1 LRHQRIKDWNR
12 RRFNPESTTCP
23 GSHSMLV
30 IGRPGPDNHFM
41 PVSGALERYWVKPG
55 SKVDLSKVDS
65 GEKSLFSGVNKGDS
79 DPQFR
84 KLQNQLQDLQKILYA
99 QNKHRVLVVMQAMD
113 TGGKD
118 GCIKH
123 VFSHIDPQG
132 IHVRSFKNPSEEE
145 LSYDFLWRVHA
156 RVPHRGQLVI
166 FNRSHYEDIIA
177 VRVKKLFPEEV
188 WKRRQRHVI
197 DFERMLSEEGTTI
210 VKIFLHIS
218 KEEQKRRLEARL
230 ENPAK
235 HWKFNPDD
243 LADRARW
250 DEFMTAYEE
259 VIAKTSTHFAPWFVV
274 PADRKWYRNL
284 CVARI
289 MLDTLKGLDMQ
300 LPGIDWDPKGVRIDD

>member
-1 LRHQRIKDWNR
+1 MRQGGADK
-12 RRFNPESTTCP
+12 
-23 GSHSMLV
+23 SH
-30 IGRPGPDNHFM
+30 M
-41 PVSGALERYWVKPG
+41 PVRGALERYRVKTG
-55 SKVDLSKVDS
+55 AKLNFDQLESCDKA
-65 GEKSLFSGVNKGDS
+65 LFDGGGKEDFE
-79 DPQFR
+79 PQFDL
-84 KLQNQLQDLQKILYA
+84 LQSQLQQLQKRLYA

-123 VFSHIDPQG
+123 VFSRIDPQG
-132 IHVRSFKNPSEEE
+132 IRVRSFKKPSAEE
-145 LSYDFLWRVHA
+145 LAYDFLWRVHA
-156 RVPHRGQLVI
+156 QVPSRGQLVI

-177 VRVKKLFPEEV
+177 VRVKKIFPDEV

-197 DFERMLSEEGTTI
+197 DFERMLAEEGTTI

-218 KEEQKRRLEARL
+218 KDEQKRRLESRL
-230 ENPAK
+230 QNPAK

-250 DEFMTAYEE
+250 SEFMSAYED
-259 VIAKTSTHFAPWFVV
+259 VISKTSTDLAPWYVV

-289 MLDTLKGLDMQ
+289 MLDTLKGLNMEF
-300 LPGIDWDPKGVRIDD
+300 PAIDWDPKQIRIED

>member
-1 LRHQRIKDWNR
+1 
-12 RRFNPESTTCP
+12 
-23 GSHSMLV
+23 
-30 IGRPGPDNHFM
+30 M
-41 PVSGALERYWVKPG
+41 PVSGALERYRVKPG
-55 SKVDLSKVDS
+55 AKVDLSKIDS
-65 GEKSLFSGVNKGDS
+65 GEKFLFSGANKTEFE
-79 DPQFR
+79 PQF
-84 KLQNQLQDLQKILYA
+84 KELQVQLQQLQKILYA
-99 QNKHRVLVVMQAMD
+99 QNKHKILVVMQAMD

-132 IHVRSFKNPSEEE
+132 IHVRSFKKPSEEE
-145 LSYDFLWRVHA
+145 LSFDFLWRIHDK
-156 RVPHRGQLVI
+156 VPHRGQLVI

-177 VRVKKLFPEEV
+177 VRVKKLFPDEV
-188 WKRRQRHVI
+188 WKRRQRHVV
-197 DFERMLSEEGTTI
+197 DFERMLAEEGTTI

-218 KEEQKRRLEARL
+218 KEEQKKRLQARL

-250 DEFMTAYEE
+250 DEFMTAYED
-259 VIAKTSTHFAPWFVV
+259 VIGKTSTEHAPWYIV

-289 MLDTLKGLDMQ
+289 MLDTLSKLDMRF
-300 LPGIDWDPKGVRIDD
+300 PEIDWDPKAIHIED

>member
-1 LRHQRIKDWNR
+1 
-12 RRFNPESTTCP
+12 
-23 GSHSMLV
+23 
-30 IGRPGPDNHFM
+30 M

-55 SKVDLSKVDS
+55 TKVTFTKRASD
-65 GEKSLFSGVNKGDS
+65 EKALFQDADKLDF

-84 KLQNQLQDLQKILYA
+84 ILQDQLQHLQKILYA
-99 QNKHRVLVVMQAMD
+99 QNQHRILVVMQAMD

-132 IHVRSFKNPSEEE
+132 IHVRSFKQPTAEE
-145 LSYDFLWRVHA
+145 LSHDFLWRVHA
-156 RVPHRGQLVI
+156 KVPRRGQLVV
-166 FNRSHYEDIIA
+166 FNRSHYEDIVA
-177 VRVKKLFPEEV
+177 VRVKQLFPDKV
-188 WKRRQRHVI
+188 WQRRQRHVVE
-197 DFERMLSEEGTTI
+197 FERMLAEEGTTI

-218 KEEQKRRLEARL
+218 KKEQKKRLQARL
-230 ENPAK
+230 TNPVK
-235 HWKFNPDD
+235 HWKFNPED

-259 VIAKTSTHFAPWFVV
+259 VIGKTSTAFAPWYVV

-289 MLDTLKGLDMQ
+289 MLDTLRNLHME
-300 LPGIDWDPKGVRIDD
+300 LPKIDWDPQAIRIED